1 MKTFVKIILITCIVI
16 IAGAIGYMN
25 WQKGRTA
32 HAPMAAQPQPQ
43 TVAETPAENV
53 AVPQPQNQPAPSQD
67 VSAPAQ
73 VAAPAPPV
81 SEIASNDSV
90 SPAKKMASALLSAKS
105 AKEKQAL
112 FDELRK
118 DPQQL
123 DAVISE
129 LKQEATQNPNNPE
142 IPTTIGEAQLNE
154 IRAMKENG
162 NNDVD
167 QIGILAMQAD
177 QEFSAALQI
186 DPKNWEA
193 QFVKD
198 SSMYY
203 WPADPQRDGQVVQS
217 LTSLIDQQEKMPSN
231 PNFAQTYVMLG
242 NEYQKIGQPDKA
254 MATWQLGAQEF
265 PSDSTLQKKITGTPA
280 Q

>member
-1 MKTFVKIILITCIVI
+1 MKTFVMTTLIACIVI
-16 IAGAIGYMN
+16 IAGAIGYTD
-25 WQKGRTA
+25 WQKNHAAHVPTVQTQTA
-32 HAPMAAQPQPQ
+32 Q
-43 TVAETPAENV
+43 TDEQTPAPAVSVPPSHTQPANAQTD
-53 AVPQPQNQPAPSQD
+53 AVPVPL
-67 VSAPAQ
+67 
-73 VAAPAPPV
+73 AAPASP
-81 SEIASNDSV
+81 ETETASNDSV
-90 SPAKKMASALLSAKS
+90 SPAKKMANALLSAKS

-162 NNDVD
+162 NNAVD

-217 LTSLIDQQEKMPSN
+217 LTGLIDQQEKMPSN

-265 PSDSTLQKKITGTPA
+265 PSDSTLQKKITGAPA